1 MKFPKHPPSRTEL
14 LQQASPERLMQILS
28 IVTEPAVAGKYVHWD
43 DLRHREPPSGL
54 TLSEWW
60 LGLTFHRTPDK
71 SIPLADSKGQRFSF
85 RVIEFI
91 QEKLHAID
99 LSTGGVIQLQEP
111 VTNPETRRRYLV
123 RSLVDEAISS
133 SQLEGAV
140 TTREMAKEMIRTS
153 RPPRDRSER
162 MILNNYKTMQRI
174 GEIREKPLS
183 RGLVFELHRRVTD
196 DTLDDPTA
204 AGRFRKDD
212 EYRVVG
218 NDLGEVFHNPPPAGQ
233 LDERMKAMCDFAN
246 SLGQKGFIHPVIRS
260 IILHFWLAYDHPFV
274 DGNGRTARALFY
286 WSMLHHGYWLFE
298 YVSISHVILRG
309 PVRYGEAFLHT
320 ETDSNDLTYF
330 IIYNLDVISRS
341 IDALYHYIENRGK
354 EVGELEHKLRG
365 IAQLNHR
372 QRELI
377 RHALR
382 HPGFTYTVASHRAS
396 HGVALMTARMDLQDL
411 ESRGLL
417 SMKKS
422 GKAWVFTPV
431 HDLENKLRERC

>member
-14 LQQASPERLMQILS
+14 LQRVSPERLVQILS
-28 IVTEPAVAGKYVHWD
+28 TVTEPTVSGKYVHWD

-54 TLSEWW
+54 TLPEWW

-71 SIPLADSKGQRFSF
+71 IIALTDSKGQRFSF
-85 RVIEFI
+85 RVIEPI
-91 QEKLHAID
+91 QEELHRID
-99 LSTGGVIQLQEP
+99 LLTGGGIQMQEP
-111 VTNPETRRRYLV
+111 VTNPETKRRYLV
-123 RSLVDEAISS
+123 RSLMDEAITS

-140 TTREMAKEMIRTS
+140 TTREVAKEMIRTGRS
-153 RPPRDRSER
+153 PRDRSER
-162 MILNNYKTMQRI
+162 MILNNYETMQRI
-174 GEIREKPLS
+174 GEIREQPLS
-183 RGLVFELHRRVTD
+183 RDLVFELHRRVTD
-196 DTLDDPTA
+196 ETLDDPTA
-204 AGRFRKDD
+204 AGRFRGDD

-218 NDLGEVFHNPPPAGQ
+218 DHLGEVFHNPPPAGQ
-233 LDERMKAMCDFAN
+233 LDARMVAMCDFAN
-246 SLGQKGFIHPVIRS
+246 AHSHKGFVHPVIRS

-298 YVSISHVILRG
+298 YVSISQVILRG

-354 EVGELEHKLRG
+354 ELGELEHKLRG
-365 IAQLNHR
+365 IAELNHR

-382 HPGFTYTVASHRAS
+382 HPGFSYTVASHCAI
-396 HGVALMTARMDLQDL
+396 HGVVLMTARTDLQDL
-411 ESRGLL
+411 EKRGLL
-417 SMKKS
+417 SKRKL

-431 HDLENKLRERC
+431 HDLESKLRERS